1 MGFNFFILINTK
13 DKYLKVNKMSR
24 NNRRRYNKI
33 KKSSKVIRCKN
44 HNRPV
49 LEHEV
54 CSSFS
59 KKDSAN
65 NQKNCENCTYSI

>member
-1 MGFNFFILINTK
+1 
-13 DKYLKVNKMSR
+13 MSR
-24 NNRRRYNKI
+24 NKRRQNNQI

-49 LEHEV
+49 LGHEV

-65 NQKNCENCTYSI
+65 TQKNCENCTYSI